1 MKQNKTEHRVL
12 SLTAAALLMTF
23 TSGSATAG
31 MDPFVGEISY
41 VAFNY
46 APDGWLQCDGQIL
59 PISQYNA
66 LFL

>member
-12 SLTAAALLMTF
+12 SLAATALLMTAAP
-23 TSGSATAG
+23 GGATAG

-46 APDGWLQCDGQIL
+46 APDGWPQV
-59 PISQYNA
+59 
-66 LFL
+66 